1 MIGFLRRNNKEEENI
16 LKEENPIK
24 KGDSIGDLVI
34 LKKYQQNVVER
45 LVNKI
50 DEAAF
55 ATDNLI
61 KITYYLADH
70 VEIQMDSINNVIEEI
85 EQYSALAEEVYANTE
100 NSRQIA
106 LDTLDIAYTGN
117 DAVNDSIRAMEEIER
132 SVTLVKDVV
141 NSLNEKS
148 KHIDQM
154 LKVIDDI
161 SRNTNLLALNA
172 AIEAARAGEAG
183 RSFAVVADEV
193 KKLADNSA
201 SSA

>member
-1 MIGFLRRNNKEEENI
+1 
-16 LKEENPIK
+16 
-24 KGDSIGDLVI
+24 
-34 LKKYQQNVVER
+34 
-45 LVNKI
+45 
-50 DEAAF
+50 
-55 ATDNLI
+55 
-61 KITYYLADH
+61 
-70 VEIQMDSINNVIEEI
+70 MDSINNVIEEI
-85 EQYSALAEEVYANTE
+85 EQYSALAGRFMPIRKLKKQV
-100 NSRQIA
+100 

-148 KHIDQM
+148 KRIDQM

-183 RSFAVVADEV
+183 RGFAVVADEV